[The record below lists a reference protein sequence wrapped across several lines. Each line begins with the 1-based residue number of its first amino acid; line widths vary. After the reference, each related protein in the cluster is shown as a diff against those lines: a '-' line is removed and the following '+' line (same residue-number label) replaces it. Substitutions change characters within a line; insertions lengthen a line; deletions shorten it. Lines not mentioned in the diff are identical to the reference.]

1 MNTLR
6 IPTNYIHLE
15 NRDQK
20 LLQIENLIDAK
31 RKILIGKQKKFK
43 NLTKQNEF
51 LNEVKQDYNK
61 YYGYIVKQK
70 EDQMSALSLLN
81 TYIKDLTNSNSLS
94 KNNIQDAQK
103 CIDKNTSS
111 FGAAEAEF
119 NFFNWTNKMMKI
131 AGVHGFEGYSKTF
144 RAKDYSFGPKVIL
157 DPKCFLTL
165 EFTSR
170 SK

>member
-31 RKILIGKQKKFK
+31 RKMLIGKQKKFK

-70 EDQMSALSLLN
+70 EDQMSALTLLN
-81 TYIKDLTNSNSLS
+81 TYIKDLTISGSLS
-94 KNNIQDAQK
+94 KNNIQDAKNEQQK
-103 CIDKNTSS
+103 ILTEINSIKKGIDDIIGGVDDISLQLGKN
-111 FGAAEAEF
+111 
-119 NFFNWTNKMMKI
+119 
-131 AGVHGFEGYSKTF
+131 V
-144 RAKDYSFGPKVIL
+144 
-157 DPKCFLTL
+157 
-165 EFTSR
+165 
-170 SK
+170 

>member
-31 RKILIGKQKKFK
+31 RKMLIGKQKKFK

-61 YYGYIVKQK
+61 YYGYIIKQK
-70 EDQMSALSLLN
+70 EEQMSALTLLN
-81 TYIKDLTNSNSLS
+81 TYIKDLTISNSLS
-94 KNNIQDAQK
+94 KNNIHDAKNEQQK
-103 CIDKNTSS
+103 
-111 FGAAEAEF
+111 
-119 NFFNWTNKMMKI
+119 
-131 AGVHGFEGYSKTF
+131 
-144 RAKDYSFGPKVIL
+144 IL
-157 DPKCFLTL
+157 TEINSIKKELDNIITGMNDGN
-165 EFTSR
+165 
-170 SK
+170 

>member
-15 NRDQK
+15 NRDQQ

-31 RKILIGKQKKFK
+31 RKMLIGKQKKFK

-70 EDQMSALSLLN
+70 EDQMSALTLLN
-81 TYIKDLTNSNSLS
+81 GYIKDLTVSGNLS
-94 KNNIQDAQK
+94 KNNIEDAKNEQNK
-103 CIDKNTSS
+103 ILTEINSIKKGIDDIIKETGNINSTVKPKNL
-111 FGAAEAEF
+111 
-119 NFFNWTNKMMKI
+119 
-131 AGVHGFEGYSKTF
+131 V
-144 RAKDYSFGPKVIL
+144 
-157 DPKCFLTL
+157 
-165 EFTSR
+165 
-170 SK
+170 

>member
-15 NRDQK
+15 NRDQQ

-31 RKILIGKQKKFK
+31 RKMLIDKQKKFK

-70 EDQMSALSLLN
+70 EDQMSALTMLN
-81 TYIKDLTNSNSLS
+81 GYIKDLTVSGTLS
-94 KNNIQDAQK
+94 KNNIEDA
-103 CIDKNTSS
+103 KN
-111 FGAAEAEF
+111 EQ
-119 NFFNWTNKMMKI
+119 NK
-131 AGVHGFEGYSKTF
+131 
-144 RAKDYSFGPKVIL
+144 IL
-157 DPKCFLTL
+157 TEINSIKKELDNIITGMNDGN
-165 EFTSR
+165 
-170 SK
+170 

>member
-31 RKILIGKQKKFK
+31 RKMLIGKQKKFK

-70 EDQMSALSLLN
+70 EDQMSALTMLN
-81 TYIKDLTNSNSLS
+81 SYIKDLTVSGNLS
-94 KNNIQDAQK
+94 KNNIEDAKNEQHK
-103 CIDKNTSS
+103 ILTEINSIKKGIDDIIKETGNINSEVKPKN
-111 FGAAEAEF
+111 
-119 NFFNWTNKMMKI
+119 
-131 AGVHGFEGYSKTF
+131 V
-144 RAKDYSFGPKVIL
+144 V
-157 DPKCFLTL
+157 
-165 EFTSR
+165 
-170 SK
+170 

>member
-31 RKILIGKQKKFK
+31 RKMLIDKQKKFK
-43 NLTKQNEF
+43 NLTKENEF

-70 EDQMSALSLLN
+70 EDQMSALTMLN
-81 TYIKDLTNSNSLS
+81 GYIKDLTISGTLS
-94 KNNIQDAQK
+94 KNNIEDAKNEQQK
-103 CIDKNTSS
+103 ILTEINSIKKGIDDIIKETGNINS
-111 FGAAEAEF
+111 AVKHKE
-119 NFFNWTNKMMKI
+119 
-131 AGVHGFEGYSKTF
+131 V
-144 RAKDYSFGPKVIL
+144 
-157 DPKCFLTL
+157 
-165 EFTSR
+165 
-170 SK
+170 

>member
-15 NRDQK
+15 NRDQQ

-31 RKILIGKQKKFK
+31 RKMLIGKQKKFK

-70 EDQMSALSLLN
+70 EDQMSALTLLN
-81 TYIKDLTNSNSLS
+81 TYIKDLTISGSLS
-94 KNNIQDAQK
+94 KNNIQDAKNEQQK
-103 CIDKNTSS
+103 ILTEINSIKKGIDDIIGGVDDISLQLGKN
-111 FGAAEAEF
+111 
-119 NFFNWTNKMMKI
+119 
-131 AGVHGFEGYSKTF
+131 V
-144 RAKDYSFGPKVIL
+144 
-157 DPKCFLTL
+157 
-165 EFTSR
+165 
-170 SK
+170 

>member
-15 NRDQK
+15 NRDQQ

-31 RKILIGKQKKFK
+31 RKMLIGKQKKFK

-70 EDQMSALSLLN
+70 EDQMSALTLLN
-81 TYIKDLTNSNSLS
+81 GYIKDLTISGTLS
-94 KNNIQDAQK
+94 KNNIQDAKNEQNK
-103 CIDKNTSS
+103 ILTEINSIKKGIDEIIKETGNINSDV
-111 FGAAEAEF
+111 
-119 NFFNWTNKMMKI
+119 K
-131 AGVHGFEGYSKTF
+131 
-144 RAKDYSFGPKVIL
+144 PKEV
-157 DPKCFLTL
+157 
-165 EFTSR
+165 
-170 SK
+170 

>member
-15 NRDQK
+15 NRDQQ

-31 RKILIGKQKKFK
+31 RKMLIDKQKNFK

-70 EDQMSALSLLN
+70 EDQMSALTMLN
-81 TYIKDLTNSNSLS
+81 SYIKDLTISGNLS
-94 KNNIQDAQK
+94 KNNIEDAKNEQQK
-103 CIDKNTSS
+103 ILTEINSIKKGIDDIIKETDNINSAVKPKN
-111 FGAAEAEF
+111 
-119 NFFNWTNKMMKI
+119 I
-131 AGVHGFEGYSKTF
+131 V
-144 RAKDYSFGPKVIL
+144 
-157 DPKCFLTL
+157 
-165 EFTSR
+165 
-170 SK
+170 

>member
-15 NRDQK
+15 NRDQQ

-31 RKILIGKQKKFK
+31 RKMLIDKQKKFK

-70 EDQMSALSLLN
+70 EDQMSALTLLN
-81 TYIKDLTNSNSLS
+81 GYIKDLTISGTLS
-94 KNNIQDAQK
+94 KNNIQDAKNEQNK
-103 CIDKNTSS
+103 ILTEINSIKKGIDDIIKETGNINS
-111 FGAAEAEF
+111 AVKHKE
-119 NFFNWTNKMMKI
+119 
-131 AGVHGFEGYSKTF
+131 V
-144 RAKDYSFGPKVIL
+144 
-157 DPKCFLTL
+157 
-165 EFTSR
+165 
-170 SK
+170 

>member
-15 NRDQK
+15 NRDQQ

-31 RKILIGKQKKFK
+31 RKMLIDKQKNFK

-70 EDQMSALSLLN
+70 EDQMSALTLLN
-81 TYIKDLTNSNSLS
+81 GYIKDLTVSGTLS
-94 KNNIQDAQK
+94 KNNIQDAKNEQNK
-103 CIDKNTSS
+103 ILTEINSIKKGIDDIIKETGNINSEVKPKN
-111 FGAAEAEF
+111 
-119 NFFNWTNKMMKI
+119 
-131 AGVHGFEGYSKTF
+131 V
-144 RAKDYSFGPKVIL
+144 V
-157 DPKCFLTL
+157 
-165 EFTSR
+165 
-170 SK
+170 

>member
-15 NRDQK
+15 NRDQQ

-31 RKILIGKQKKFK
+31 RKMLINKQKNFK

-70 EDQMSALSLLN
+70 EDQMSALTMLN
-81 TYIKDLTNSNSLS
+81 GYIKDLTVSGNLS
-94 KNNIQDAQK
+94 KNNIEDAKNEQNK
-103 CIDKNTSS
+103 ILNEINSIKKGIDDIIKETGNINS
-111 FGAAEAEF
+111 AVKHKE
-119 NFFNWTNKMMKI
+119 
-131 AGVHGFEGYSKTF
+131 V
-144 RAKDYSFGPKVIL
+144 
-157 DPKCFLTL
+157 
-165 EFTSR
+165 
-170 SK
+170 

>member
-15 NRDQK
+15 NRDQQ

-31 RKILIGKQKKFK
+31 RKMLIDKQKKFK

-70 EDQMSALSLLN
+70 EDQMSALTMLN
-81 TYIKDLTNSNSLS
+81 GYIKDLTVSGTLS
-94 KNNIQDAQK
+94 KNNIEDAKNEQNK
-103 CIDKNTSS
+103 ILTEINSIKKGIDDIIKETGNINS
-111 FGAAEAEF
+111 AV
-119 NFFNWTNKMMKI
+119 KP
-131 AGVHGFEGYSKTF
+131 KTL
-144 RAKDYSFGPKVIL
+144 V
-157 DPKCFLTL
+157 
-165 EFTSR
+165 
-170 SK
+170 

>member
-15 NRDQK
+15 NRDQQ

-31 RKILIGKQKKFK
+31 RKMLIDKQKKFK

-70 EDQMSALSLLN
+70 EDQMSALTMLN
-81 TYIKDLTNSNSLS
+81 GYIKDLTISGTLS
-94 KNNIQDAQK
+94 KNNINDAKNEQNK
-103 CIDKNTSS
+103 ILTEINSIKKGIDDIIKETGNINS
-111 FGAAEAEF
+111 AVKHKE
-119 NFFNWTNKMMKI
+119 
-131 AGVHGFEGYSKTF
+131 V
-144 RAKDYSFGPKVIL
+144 
-157 DPKCFLTL
+157 
-165 EFTSR
+165 
-170 SK
+170 